1 MPEFKNMRT
10 TQEYSDKTAIS
21 LSALCLVHCL
31 LVPSFLVFLSGYISL
46 SYNNELIHYAILFIA
61 IPVSIYALIAGVKNH
76 SSYTYLYLGL
86 LGILTLILAVTLGVQ
101 IWGEAGEKILTTIG
115 ALLVAISHFKNYRLC
130 REVECD
136 SCH

>member
-1 MPEFKNMRT
+1 
-10 TQEYSDKTAIS
+10 
-21 LSALCLVHCL
+21 V
-31 LVPSFLVFLSGYISL
+31 SL
-46 SYNNELIHYAILFIA
+46 SYNNELIHYGILFIA
-61 IPVSIYALIAGVKNH
+61 IPVSIYALVTGVRNH
-76 SSYTYLYLGL
+76 NSYSYLYFGL
-86 LGILTLILAVTLGVQ
+86 LGILTLILAVTLGAQ

>member
-1 MPEFKNMRT
+1 MRT

-46 SYNNELIHYAILFIA
+46 SYNNELIHYAILFLA
-61 IPVSIYALIAGVKNH
+61 IPVSIYALITGVKNH
-76 SSYTYLYLGL
+76 NSYSYLYVGL

-101 IWGEAGEKILTTIG
+101 IWGEAGEKILTTVG

>member
-1 MPEFKNMRT
+1 MRL

-21 LSALCLVHCL
+21 LSTLCLVHCL
-31 LVPSFLVFLSGYISL
+31 LVPSFLVFLSGYVSL

-61 IPVSIYALIAGVKNH
+61 IPVSIYALITDVRNH
-76 SSYTYLYLGL
+76 KSFSFLYLGL
-86 LGILTLILAVTLGVQ
+86 IGIISLILAVTLGAQ
-101 IWGEAGEKILTTIG
+101 IWGEVGEKVLTTVG

-136 SCH
+136 DCH

>member
-1 MPEFKNMRT
+1 MRT

-86 LGILTLILAVTLGVQ
+86 LGILTLMLAVTLGVQ

>member
-1 MPEFKNMRT
+1 MRL

-46 SYNNELIHYAILFIA
+46 SYNNEFIHYAILFIA
-61 IPVSIYALIAGVKNH
+61 IPVSLYALITGVKNH
-76 SSYTYLYLGL
+76 KSFTYLYVGL
-86 LGILTLILAVTLGVQ
+86 SGILVLVLAVTFGVQ
-101 IWGEAGEKILTTIG
+101 IWGEVGEKILTTIG

-130 REVECD
+130 REIECD
-136 SCH
+136 DCH